1 MGRWNNL
8 QCSLTAIIIVHV
20 FEYNELIKGQYNY
33 SSAYGVYS
41 KSTATYDYDTVSVYT
56 VTVRCD
62 DGDDTVDGVLT
73 INLIRNEV
81 KYTWYASGADPGF
94 KVRGGHLKKLR
105 RAEGGAKMFGYFV
118 WKITILGQNIF
129 FNQF

>member
-1 MGRWNNL
+1 M
-8 QCSLTAIIIVHV
+8 QSPCYIVHV

-73 INLIRNEV
+73 INLMRNEV
-81 KYTWYASGADPGF
+81 KYT
-94 KVRGGHLKKLR
+94 
-105 RAEGGAKMFGYFV
+105 
-118 WKITILGQNIF
+118 
-129 FNQF
+129 